1 MDSVVKYFL
10 VKVEFE
16 TINESNGKQKKIKT
30 QYLVDAMTCTEAEA
44 RVRTY
49 LKDSVMDYEIV
60 STAKS
65 PIEDVIQVPVKA

>member
-30 QYLVDAMTCTEAEA
+30 QYLVDAMTCTEA
-44 RVRTY
+44 
-49 LKDSVMDYEIV
+49 
-60 STAKS
+60 
-65 PIEDVIQVPVKA
+65 